1 MCNIYYILLI
11 FINIY
16 IYNINL
22 NIYKKPINFIIWPSS
37 VSNIDN
43 YNEFKNKLYNKS
55 LYNNLKLNIHISK
68 NYTIP
73 DKYKENAILF
83 GDYFSGLKVLQYNN
97 NNILSKI
104 TYGVTH
110 NSLNKLYGVKY
121 NYMKNNV
128 STLTMLGEN
137 DIYISH
143 RDIIN
148 EINFNIKNNLIK
160 NKVFIVKNCNH
171 LCINNKNL
179 SYKRRVYIFFNRKEK
194 NNNQTEMLDIIS
206 ENIINY
212 ILEGIIGRY

>member
-22 NIYKKPINFIIWPSS
+22 NIYKKPINFIIWPNSLSS
-37 VSNIDN
+37 IDN
-43 YNEFKNKLYNKS
+43 YNEFKNKLHNKS

-83 GDYFSGLKVLQYNN
+83 GDYFGGLKVLQYN

-110 NSLNKLYGVKY
+110 NCLNKLYGVKY

-137 DIYISH
+137 DIYISEK
-143 RDIIN
+143 DIKN

-160 NKVFIVKNCNH
+160 NKVLIVKNCNH
-171 LCINNKNL
+171 LCIDNKNL
-179 SYKRRVYIFFNRKEK
+179 SYKRRVYVFFNRKDR

-212 ILEGIIGRY
+212 ILEGIISRY

>member
-22 NIYKKPINFIIWPSS
+22 NIYKKPINFIIWSSS

-55 LYNNLKLNIHISK
+55 LCNNLKLNIHISK

-121 NYMKNNV
+121 NYMKNNA

-137 DIYISH
+137 DIYISQ

-171 LCINNKNL
+171 LCINNNNL
-179 SYKRRVYIFFNRKEK
+179 SYKRRVYAFFNRKDT
-194 NNNQTEMLDIIS
+194 NNNQTDMLDIIS

-212 ILEGIIGRY
+212 ILEGIISRY